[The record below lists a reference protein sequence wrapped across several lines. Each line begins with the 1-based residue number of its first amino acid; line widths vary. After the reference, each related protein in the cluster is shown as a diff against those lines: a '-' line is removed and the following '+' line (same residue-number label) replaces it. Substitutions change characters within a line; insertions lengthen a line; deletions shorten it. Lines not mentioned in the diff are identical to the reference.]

1 MHPFRICSRS
11 GHVVKLQDVWQ
22 EARELG
28 QKQEDVAT
36 RLQLE
41 MLTPDERDEAT
52 SVLVEIRPGVG
63 GDEACLWAEDC
74 LIRAP
79 LAACLLGFAGD
90 V

>member
-1 MHPFRICSRS
+1 MHELALEDSGDVNLVRRLYARECCSLKDLFTR
-11 GHVVKLQDVWQ
+11 Q

-28 QKQEDVAT
+28 QKQEDVAS

-63 GDEACLWAEDC
+63 GDEACLWAEDA
-74 LIRAP
+74 I
-79 LAACLLGFAGD
+79 
-90 V
+90 